1 MQSRASAAAGAA
13 SVHTRE
19 TRERTRERCAC
30 ICAHVRLTPCRVAD
44 THISCTSRAS
54 LAASHAQVPALI
66 RVRALI
72 PTHTDVLIAL
82 ACAHMRIPFP
92 TCQLAQSQRVCES
105 RCACAKIH
113 IQRLRIHRNR
123 SPCSKMSSM
132 GSRGA
137 WTSPRA
143 CVPLAIPTLMRKA
156 FARTIR
162 DVNVDG
168 GGHRDTGAIGE
179 SAIRWSCFS
188 FDLITK
194 PRQHWV
200 YARPRA
206 MARVRAPFPV
216 QWHSSLPS
224 TLPINASHATSPSST
239 RVTKHQR
246 PRSP

>member
-1 MQSRASAAAGAA
+1 M
-13 SVHTRE
+13 HTRE

-30 ICAHVRLTPCRVAD
+30 ICAHARLTPCPVAH
-44 THISCTSRAS
+44 THISCTSVAS

-72 PTHTDVLIAL
+72 PIHTDVLIAL

-92 TCQLAQSQRVCES
+92 TCQLAQSQRVCER
-105 RCACAKIH
+105 RCACVKMH
-113 IQRLRIHRNR
+113 IQRLRIHRTR

-188 FDLITK
+188 LDFITQ
-194 PRQHWV
+194 PRQRLV

-206 MARVRAPFPV
+206 MVTNGTCARPV
-216 QWHSSLPS
+216 SCTVAQQLAFN
-224 TLPINASHATSPSST
+224 TAN
-239 RVTKHQR
+239 
-246 PRSP
+246 